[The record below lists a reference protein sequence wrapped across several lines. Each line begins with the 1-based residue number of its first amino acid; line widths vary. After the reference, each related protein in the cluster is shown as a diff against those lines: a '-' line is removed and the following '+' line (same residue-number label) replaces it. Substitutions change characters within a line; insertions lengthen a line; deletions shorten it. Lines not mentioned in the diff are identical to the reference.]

1 MDRSPAQ
8 GLRRDADTTHMVGS
22 VQVQLLSLQL
32 GAVREAMSD
41 AQAVSVQPG
50 GTTVQA
56 EVILKLSPLAQ
67 QLLSSPQP

>member
-1 MDRSPAQ
+1 MI
-8 GLRRDADTTHMVGS
+8 GS

-32 GAVREAMSD
+32 GAVRDAMSD
-41 AQAVSVQPG
+41 AQAVSVSPG

-67 QLLSSPQP
+67 QLLSTPPTD